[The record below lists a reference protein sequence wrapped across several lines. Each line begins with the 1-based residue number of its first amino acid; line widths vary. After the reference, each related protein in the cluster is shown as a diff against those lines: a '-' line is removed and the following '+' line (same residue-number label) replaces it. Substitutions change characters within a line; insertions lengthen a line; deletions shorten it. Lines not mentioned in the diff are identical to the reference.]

1 MLPPTKTQ
9 KTDFMNNIIKESK
22 ENGDSTDVN
31 PPSSTED
38 FCENSKKLK
47 KSEDLPQKSKK
58 TTKKPTKKSKKLAW
72 PIVAFLLTIVL
83 SFTIGLVSQS
93 VMANITTKT
102 VIFAYLLILLIIIIS
117 IVTDIIAVATTSCDV
132 QPFLSMSAKKIKGA
146 KMAVKLCKNAG
157 VVSSVCGDI
166 IGDIC
171 SVVSGAGGAAIV
183 AVMALTNNTTQLIVS
198 VVCSA
203 IISTIM
209 VTGKACGKNIAIKN
223 ANSIVFAVAK
233 VLSIFS
239 KK

>member
-58 TTKKPTKKSKKLAW
+58 TTKKSKKLAW